1 MKYKYETR
9 GTCSKEI
16 NFDIEGDIIK
26 NIEFYGGCPGNLK
39 AIAKA
44 VEGKTVEEIEN
55 LFKDIKCGNK
65 STSCSAELAK
75 AVRKAYE
82 ELKK

>member
-1 MKYKYETR
+1 MEYKYLTR
-9 GTCSKEI
+9 GTCSREI
-16 NFDIEGDIIK
+16 DFEIEDNIIK
-26 NIEFYGGCPGNLK
+26 NIKFYGGCPGNLQ

-44 VEGKTVEEIEN
+44 MEGKTVEEIES

-65 STSCSAELAK
+65 PTSCSAELAK

>member
-16 NFDIEGDIIK
+16 KFDIEGNIIK
-26 NIEFYGGCPGNLK
+26 NIEFYGGCPGNLQAISK
-39 AIAKA
+39 AM
-44 VEGKTVEEIEN
+44 EGKTVEEIES

-65 STSCSAELAK
+65 PTSCSAELAK
-75 AVRKAYE
+75 AVRMAYE
-82 ELKK
+82 ESKK

>member
-16 NFDIEGDIIK
+16 DFDIEGNIIK
-26 NIEFYGGCPGNLK
+26 NIEFYGGCPGNLQ

-44 VEGKTVEEIEN
+44 MEGKTVEEIER

-65 STSCSAELAK
+65 PTSCSAELAK

-82 ELKK
+82 ESKK

>member
-1 MKYKYETR
+1 MEYKYLTR
-9 GTCSKEI
+9 GTCSREI
-16 NFDIEGDIIK
+16 DFEIEDNIIK
-26 NIEFYGGCPGNLK
+26 NIKFYGGCPGNLE

-44 VEGKTVEEIEN
+44 MEGKTVEEIES

-65 STSCSAELAK
+65 PTSCSAELAK

-82 ELKK
+82 ESKK